1 MWHVFFLLIFCL
13 ESQPLRPEAQG
24 PGSLGYTC
32 TDHRNT
38 CVCTSNGPHALDY
51 CLTPSWSH
59 CQPTALTNGKDVALP
74 QRSTQLA
81 DSAARKP
88 RNFLCVNSQKRTPKL
103 FQLSQNLELFY
114 LETSSTSSTQTLVTP
129 QSLASEG
136 QKRDMN
142 QPDSQRNSHIFSS
155 V

>member
-13 ESQPLRPEAQG
+13 ESQPLSPEAQG
-24 PGSLGYTC
+24 PGSLGYTG

-38 CVCTSNGPHALDY
+38 CVCTSNGDY
-51 CLTPSWSH
+51 CLTPSRSH
-59 CQPTALTNGKDVALP
+59 CQPTALTNGKDVPLP
-74 QRSTQLA
+74 QWSTQLA

-114 LETSSTSSTQTLVTP
+114 LETSSTSSTQTLVTS
-129 QSLASEG
+129 QSLVSEG

-142 QPDSQRNSHIFSS
+142 HPDSQRNSRIFSLA
-155 V
+155 